1 MAIAPRSMTLDA
13 FLQLDEVEPALE
25 YHDGMVTQKMAP
37 KGRHSAIQV
46 EIVEWINRAAR
57 AGRSARALTELRTTF
72 AGASHV
78 PDVVVYRAERIPR
91 DAAGQIPDDVIA
103 PPDIAVEIA
112 SPGQSITQLVR
123 LCLWY
128 ATNGVATA
136 LLVDPADRTILVFR
150 QGAHVAALAEAD
162 TLDLSD
168 VVPGLQA
175 PVREVFR
182 SLSADYWP

>member
-1 MAIAPRSMTLDA
+1 
-13 FLQLDEVEPALE
+13 
-25 YHDGMVTQKMAP
+25 
-37 KGRHSAIQV
+37 
-46 EIVEWINRAAR
+46 
-57 AGRSARALTELRTTF
+57 
-72 AGASHV
+72 
-78 PDVVVYRAERIPR
+78 
-91 DAAGQIPDDVIA
+91 
-103 PPDIAVEIA
+103 VEIA

-150 QGAHVAALAEAD
+150 HGTHVAALAEAD
-162 TLDLSD
+162 TLDLSN

-175 PVREVFR
+175 PVREIFR